1 MASALVAS
9 PPAAAQRLGVHRLCE
24 VVKQQKEQAPK
35 EDQGHHSQED
45 EAADEEGVHDLQGAE
60 KPRVMVLVHLWAHAV
75 AWKKRFAA
83 KGRQPSPIQSSPSEN
98 GEEKKRLRKECARP
112 AGHDIHLPAHW
123 DAPVLCVAPLAMFY
137 TAWPGAAAGSLL
149 QATPCFPAALFTLY
163 LAS

>member
-9 PPAAAQRLGVHRLCE
+9 PPAAVQRLGIHRLCE

-60 KPRVMVLVHLWAHAV
+60 KPCIMVLVHLWAHAV

-83 KGRQPSPIQSSPSEN
+83 EGRQPSPTQSSPSVN

-112 AGHDIHLPAHW
+112 AGHDIDLPAPW
-123 DAPVLCVAPLAMFY
+123 DALVLCVAPRSRFTRPGLEPPREVFY
-137 TAWPGAAAGSLL
+137 KRHRVFLQHFSL
-149 QATPCFPAALFTLY
+149 FI
-163 LAS
+163 